1 MINPQELVSTLK
13 SQHRTLQAD
22 LALATEDAKS
32 DTESKGV
39 SILSSLTKFKN
50 DLVEHLKLEN
60 EVFYPDYLD
69 KKTKRGEDV
78 TNTKEFIRQMDD
90 IGKVVIGFLEK
101 YNTSEKI
108 NAAVSDFKKE
118 LPNIISTL
126 NLRIE
131 TEEEGVFDLYL
142 LQ

>member
-1 MINPQELVSTLK
+1 MINPQELISTLK

-22 LALATEDAKS
+22 LALVLKD
-32 DTESKGV
+32 V
-39 SILSSLTKFKN
+39 SPLPDLIKFKN
-50 DLVEHLKLEN
+50 DLLEHLKLEN
-60 EVFYPDYLD
+60 EVFYPDYID

-78 TNTKEFIRQMDD
+78 VKTKEFIRQMDD
-90 IGKVVIGFLEK
+90 IGKVVMGFLDK
-101 YNTSEKI
+101 YNTSEMI
-108 NAAVSDFKKE
+108 NASASDFNKE

-142 LQ
+142 LL

>member
-1 MINPQELVSTLK
+1 MMDPQELVSTLK

-60 EVFYPDYLD
+60 DVFYPDYLE
-69 KKTKRGEDV
+69 KKIKKGEDISS
-78 TNTKEFIRQMDD
+78 TKEFIRQMDD
-90 IGKVVIGFLEK
+90 IGKVVMGFLDK
-101 YNTSEKI
+101 YKTPEAINTAI
-108 NAAVSDFKKE
+108 SDYKKE
-118 LPNIISTL
+118 LFNIVGTL
-126 NLRIE
+126 NIRIE

-142 LQ
+142 LL